1 MKTSVLLAIAA
12 FCCAPLSAQSDYF
25 VTTTT
30 NSSAQQGKE
39 TSSTPEVNFVKA
51 NFQYYPLDKWVP
63 GMKFMVL
70 PERKDLIIPTFKLAE
85 TVKAVSSGELKY
97 KIMEYMGVETTEQGA
112 IRFMFE
118 CEGKNYYHEVKNTS
132 LENYCSKPK
141 AGINT
146 LAYLGDIDK
155 AKELLLGR
163 TLYTRAETYRVDD
176 NTAAQGFSP
185 ITVPQNTKVT
195 VTAVGVGTRAFP
207 VKIVVRDGK
216 GQEFY
221 QSVAISKTNC
231 GMVDTEFIMNL
242 KPMWFPNSFALID
255 ANQKIQEYLK
265 EQYGGKDVYV
275 KKDCDMLKG
284 EDKTKIIRYS
294 QFKVKDVE
302 PINNSSYV
310 KMILT
315 DSENKEFTKEVTF
328 TREDVTG
335 DIAGESENYFTDI
348 FGLGNLR
355 SQYPEISEDH
365 WNSISK
371 GQVMIGMTPQAC
383 RMAKGNPLRV
393 SKNQKEGK
401 ETWIFEDRTILSFT
415 NGLLEAIN

>member
-12 FCCAPLSAQSDYF
+12 FCCASVSAQSDYF

-30 NSSAQQGKE
+30 SSSTQQGKE
-39 TSSTPEVNFVKA
+39 TNATPEVEFVHA

-70 PERKDLIIPTFKLAE
+70 PERKDLIIPTFKSAE
-85 TVKAVSSGELKY
+85 TGKAVSSGELKH
-97 KIMEYMGVETTEQGA
+97 KIMEYMGVETTDLRA

-118 CEGKNYYHEVKNTS
+118 CEGKTYYHEVKNTS

-155 AKELLLGR
+155 AKQLLLGR

-176 NTAAQGFSP
+176 NTAAQGYSE
-185 ITVPQNTKVT
+185 IVVPENTKVT

-275 KKDCDMLKG
+275 KKDCDMLLG
-284 EDKTKIIRYS
+284 EDKEKIIRYS
-294 QFKVKDVE
+294 QFKVKDIE

-315 DSENKEFTKEVTF
+315 DPNNKEFSKEVTF

-335 DIAGESENYFTDI
+335 DIAGESENYFSDI

-365 WNSISK
+365 WNCISK

-383 RMAKGNPLRV
+383 RMAKGSPLRV
-393 SKNQKEGK
+393 SKNHKEGK
-401 ETWIFEDRTILSFT
+401 ETWIFEDHTILSFT